1 MSRLELV
8 RPDGTEERGLRLS
21 RDVISTSNCR
31 PACARAAVVAET
43 LALDLVQVWWRFA
56 HILTRRPNDRPKV
69 PAQVV
74 PASLLW
80 RSHESSMQC
89 KSILHKVSQ

>member
-8 RPDGTEERGLRLS
+8 RPGGTEERGLRLS

-43 LALDLVQVWWRFA
+43 LAFGSGPGGGGGLP
-56 HILTRRPNDRPKV
+56 TY
-69 PAQVV
+69 
-74 PASLLW
+74 
-80 RSHESSMQC
+80 
-89 KSILHKVSQ
+89 